1 MLHNYKYSTISEQR
15 ELRYRFTPVIGAVKK
30 SYASNETEM
39 YVRALTGSLII
50 IHIILMKQKNIL
62 GELFN
67 WGGVRNMRSTKKM
80 IILIFLETL

>member
-39 YVRALTGSLII
+39 YVRVTNRLTYNNSYY
-50 IHIILMKQKNIL
+50 
-62 GELFN
+62 FN
-67 WGGVRNMRSTKKM
+67 EAEKYSGRT
-80 IILIFLETL
+80 F